1 MKTTIHFSTRRLAT
15 TLIGAAVVLSALPA
29 ATHAADTKFTSL
41 VATTPL
47 ARGAGYEFP
56 NGSRHVRYLQR
67 QLRRLGERPG
77 PIDGLFGPL
86 TEGSVRRFQR
96 HAGLRIDGLVGPK
109 TATRLGHRISKLH
122 HRALVRERLRHG
134 SHTRGLPAN
143 GKGVGGGSAP
153 TTLERTGRHGAT
165 MSLLVALL
173 VALCSAVIVAMLFMT
188 PTRLGRRLRGPAGR
202 EEPGSGQA
210 PAATPVIG
218 YVSTSDQERLVHG
231 EDYRPQIEAIVAFC
245 RQRGLQLVRIV
256 RDVDATAQRT
266 ADASG
271 LQHACQALVGGDARG
286 LVVQR
291 LGRLTHS
298 PARLAVLLRW
308 LADSGRALIAI
319 ENTLD
324 TSTPIGQVVAHSLIE
339 VGDWD
344 HERAVRRRAAK
355 RRKSGRPAVRDLP
368 ELHARIAAMRQEG
381 LSLHA
386 IADELNSAGVPT
398 VRGGARWRA
407 SSVQA
412 AVGYKRPG
420 ARHEDAGL
428 TLPTAR
434 DRDDEVER

>member
-1 MKTTIHFSTRRLAT
+1 MKTTIHFTTTRLAT

-29 ATHAADTKFTSL
+29 AAHAADTKFTSL

-47 ARGAGYEFP
+47 ARGAGYEFQ

-96 HAGLRIDGLVGPK
+96 HAGLRVDGLVGPK

-122 HRALVRERLRHG
+122 HRALVRERLRHR
-134 SHTRGLPAN
+134 SHTRPQPAT
-143 GKGVGGGSAP
+143 GGRLGGGS
-153 TTLERTGRHGAT
+153 TTTTPERAGRNGPT

-173 VALCSAVIVAMLFMT
+173 VALSSAVIVAMLFMT
-188 PTRLGRRLRGPAGR
+188 PTRLGRRSRGPAER

-218 YVSTSDQERLVHG
+218 YVSISDQERLVHG
-231 EDYRPQIEAIVAFC
+231 EDYRPQVEAIEAFC
-245 RQRGLQLVRIV
+245 RQRGLRLVRIV
-256 RDVDATAQRT
+256 RDVDATTEHT

-271 LQHACQALVGGDARG
+271 LQHACQALVGGDVRG

-291 LGRLTHS
+291 LGRVTHS

-324 TSTPIGQVVAHSLIE
+324 TSTPVGQVVAHSLIE

-420 ARHEDAGL
+420 ARHDDTGL
-428 TLPTAR
+428 SLPTAR
-434 DRDDEVER
+434 DFDDEGER